1 MGTGGYF
8 LFICLRVISKLYHLR
23 LPVRAGPRPTHT
35 PSYPAWVP
43 GIPSLPTQRPLP
55 LADILGCSYDI
66 QALRWPCGQISVP
79 LAL

>member
-1 MGTGGYF
+1 MQGQGGNWRVFPLYLPAF
-8 LFICLRVISKLYHLR
+8 ELFPSCYHLR
-23 LPVRAGPRPTHT
+23 LPVQARPRPTHI

-66 QALRWPCGQISVP
+66 
-79 LAL
+79 